1 MVQGST
7 PRDWVDY
14 FQALLTPVIALL
26 GILIAWF
33 QWRTNHNR
41 LKIEWFKDK
50 FTRFEA
56 TRKFLQSIIKHGDL
70 SDEDRLTFLATT
82 VGSRFLFDDKI
93 ADFLDELHSKAV
105 DLHTGNEESRHGLE
119 GTRANKAKEQND
131 LMHWFIAQLRGLEKR
146 FARYF

>member
-1 MVQGST
+1 MQGST

-14 FQALLTPVIALL
+14 FQALLTPAIALL

-41 LKIEWFKDK
+41 LKVERFKEK

-56 TRKFLQSIIKHGDL
+56 TRKLLQSIIKRGDL
-70 SDEDRLTFLATT
+70 SEEDRLAFLTTT

-105 DLHTGNEESRHGLE
+105 DLQTGNEESRQGPE
-119 GTRANKAKEQND
+119 GTRANKAREHAE
-131 LMHWFIAQLRGLEKR
+131 LMRWFIAQLRGLEKR